1 MKSAIAVEAKAE
13 IEQFPEM
20 IHLLFSETA
29 IDWHSNNMFIYLQ
42 REEAL
47 LAKEIL
53 HTTDLFE
60 HLHLAQIVS
69 EGTKG
74 PYFEEYAIQLD
85 SDTYCILTDDLV
97 SFYITGKNKNELLMA
112 KYQFEEHLVLATSE
126 NDKNIFFIELHN
138 KELMQNIAKAYNIN
152 IFFTLDK
159 REKKI

>member
-13 IEQFPEM
+13 IEQFPEL

-53 HTTDLFE
+53 HTTNLFE

-69 EGTKG
+69 KGTKG
-74 PYFEEYAIQLD
+74 PYFEDYAIQLD
-85 SDTYCILTDDLV
+85 RETYCLFTDDLI

-112 KYQFEEHLVLATSE
+112 KYQFEEHLVFSTSE
-126 NDKNIFFIELHN
+126 NDKDIFFIELHN
-138 KELMQNIAKAYNIN
+138 KELMQNIAIAYHIN